1 MANEDLL
8 PKRTFQLQDILHFL
22 ILLFIAKLFKSCG
35 IYLCYDLLKSIHL
48 VNLLFLMY
56 LIQSVVMF
64 VLRSKPFSSGNKLNQ
79 LNIKLLSRVHWYKLI
94 KYSFLFVGIKL
105 LWLLGLSLCGP
116 LRTILIFE
124 NSEFIILNA
133 IRTLFGSQSSPG
145 RTRGALFLIAG
156 TLILFTFD
164 HDDLREKVSIL
175 KIF

>member
-8 PKRTFQLQDILHFL
+8 PKRNFQLQDILHFL

-48 VNLLFLMY
+48 VNLLFFMY
-56 LIQSVVMF
+56 LIQSIIQF
-64 VLRSKPFSSGNKLNQ
+64 ILRSRPQNKLNS
-79 LNIKLLSRVHWYKLI
+79 LNVKLLSRVQWYKLI
-94 KYSFLFVGIKL
+94 KYSFLFVAIKL

-124 NSEFIILNA
+124 NSDFIILNA
-133 IRTLFGSQSSPG
+133 IRTLFGSQSSPA
-145 RTRGALFLIAG
+145 RTRGALFLIVG
-156 TLILFTFD
+156 TVILFTFD

-175 KIF
+175 